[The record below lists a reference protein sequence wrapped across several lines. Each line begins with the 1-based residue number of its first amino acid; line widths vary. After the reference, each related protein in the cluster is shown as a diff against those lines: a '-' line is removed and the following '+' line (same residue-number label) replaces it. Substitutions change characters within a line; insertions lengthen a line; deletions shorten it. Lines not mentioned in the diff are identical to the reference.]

1 MNYFFDT
8 SALIKNYIEEIGSD
22 HVSDLMDSAAEIF
35 VSTLTIIECYSTLR
49 RILLENLITE
59 DEYSHLKK
67 EIAYDFEYFNKIE
80 FEMFSEKCEQLIDI
94 YQLKTLDSIQLA
106 ASLNVSDEIDNFV
119 CCDIK
124 LLKAAERE
132 NLKILNPVDINT

>member
-22 HVSDLMDSAAEIF
+22 HVSGLMDSAAEIF
-35 VSTLTIIECYSTLR
+35 VSTITIIECYSTLR
-49 RILLENLITE
+49 RILVEKLITE

-67 EIAYDFEYFNKIE
+67 KIAYDFDFFNKIE
-80 FEMFSEKCEQLIDI
+80 FENSTEKCEQLIDA

-106 ASLNVSDEIDNFV
+106 ASLTVLDEIDNFV

-124 LLKAAERE
+124 LLNAAERE
-132 NLKILNPVDINT
+132 NLDILNPIDMK

>member
-22 HVSDLMDSAAEIF
+22 HVSGLMDSAAEIF
-35 VSTLTIIECYSTLR
+35 VSTITIIECYSTLR
-49 RILLENLITE
+49 RILLEKLITE

-67 EIAYDFEYFNKIE
+67 KIAYDFDFFNKIE
-80 FEMFSEKCEQLIDI
+80 FENSTEKCEQLIDA

-106 ASLNVSDEIDNFV
+106 ASLTVLDEIDNFV
-119 CCDIK
+119 YNEIK
-124 LLKAAERE
+124 EKTL
-132 NLKILNPVDINT
+132 INKLRKLIK